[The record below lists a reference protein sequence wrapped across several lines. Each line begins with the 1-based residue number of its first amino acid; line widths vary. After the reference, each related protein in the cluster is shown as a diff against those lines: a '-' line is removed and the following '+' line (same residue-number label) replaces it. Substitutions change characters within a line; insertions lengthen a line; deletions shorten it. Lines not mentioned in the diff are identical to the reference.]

1 MQDEVEEKREEI
13 ELICSLL
20 EAVEQGGNRW
30 AGKPLPSLGML
41 RKFELFLV
49 FIRKDSK

>member
-13 ELICSLL
+13 DLISSLL
-20 EAVEQGGNRW
+20 EGVEQGGNRW

-41 RKFELFLV
+41 RKFTQFLV
-49 FIRKDSK
+49 FIRKYSK

>member
-13 ELICSLL
+13 ELISSLL

-49 FIRKDSK
+49 LIRKDSK